1 MPESSGLFHNEQE
14 TLQQS
19 GKYKAP
25 GGCCGT
31 AGSTLQDG
39 VVAQGENCCLK
50 CKKKPT
56 FLQKKGLMHYFDL
69 KLVCVYHELMPYFFL
84 DRQNS
89 FSFL

>member
-19 GKYKAP
+19 GKYEAP

-31 AGSTLQDG
+31 AGSTLHER

-50 CKKKPT
+50 RKKNPHYI
-56 FLQKKGLMHYFDL
+56 LAKKGG
-69 KLVCVYHELMPYFFL
+69 
-84 DRQNS
+84 
-89 FSFL
+89 